1 MKKILTILLAF
12 IILPTFLHA
21 QNIPVKNLVFEGG
34 GVRGLAYAGALMEL
48 EELNIL
54 DSVERV
60 AGTSAGAIAATLYAV
75 GYNPHE
81 IDQLISDLKINSFA
95 DGKWM
100 FIGGTRRMIKNFGW
114 YRGDRFNRWMSQL
127 IKDKTGKAEITFK
140 QLDELSKSRKDI
152 KELYL
157 TGTNLTLQK
166 TSILCAETFPNME
179 VRTGVRISM
188 SIPFFFQAVVIDNNG
203 KICSNNKGY
212 HKGYVMVDGGIM
224 ANYPIHIFDYKKY
237 LDNSNDST
245 RIVNYQSLGIRLDE
259 QDQIEYDRQNLGL
272 SPCEIIRMKD
282 FTAAF
287 YKIVHE
293 SLNRQSM
300 TEQDW
305 QRSISVSTG
314 GIEPRIRRMSQNEKN
329 LLVENGRK
337 GVKFYYN
344 STSTP
349 NLSKP

>member
-1 MKKILTILLAF
+1 MKKLLTVLLAF
-12 IILPTFLHA
+12 IVLPQFLRS
-21 QNIPVKNLVFEGG
+21 QNIPIKNLVFEGG

-48 EELNIL
+48 EELHVL

-75 GYNPHE
+75 GYKPNE
-81 IDQLISDLKINSFA
+81 IDDLISELKINSFA

-114 YRGDRFNRWMSQL
+114 YRGDRFNRWMSNL
-127 IKDKTGKAEITFK
+127 IQEKTGKANITFRELH
-140 QLDELSKSRKDI
+140 QLSKSRKEI

-166 TSILCAETFPNME
+166 TSILSFETFPEME
-179 VRTGVRISM
+179 VHTGVRISM
-188 SIPFFFQAVVIDNNG
+188 SIPFFFEAIVINKDG
-203 KICSNNKGY
+203 KICSNNKSY
-212 HKGYVMVDGGIM
+212 HKGYVMVDGGIL

-237 LDNSNDST
+237 VDNSNDSSMV
-245 RIVNYQSLGIRLDE
+245 VNYQTLGIRLDE
-259 QDQIEYDRQNLGL
+259 ENQIDYDRQNMGL
-272 SPCEIIRMKD
+272 CPCEITRMKD

-287 YKIVHE
+287 YNVVHE

-314 GIEPRIRRMSQNEKN
+314 GIGARIRKMSQNEKQ

-337 GVKFYYN
+337 GVKYYYARKSSSN
-344 STSTP
+344 I
-349 NLSKP
+349 NKP